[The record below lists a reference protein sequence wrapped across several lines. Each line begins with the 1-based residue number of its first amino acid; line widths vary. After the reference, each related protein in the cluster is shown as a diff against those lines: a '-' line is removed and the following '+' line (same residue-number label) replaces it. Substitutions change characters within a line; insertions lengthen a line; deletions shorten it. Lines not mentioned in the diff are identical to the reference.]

1 MRFLV
6 DECTGPRVVA
16 WLRNQN
22 HDVFSVFDEA
32 RGMDDEG
39 IITKALEDTRI
50 LITNDKGFGEKVS
63 RDGRLHRGVILL
75 RLEDERPA
83 SKIRVMGHLLRKYSS
98 KIADAFIVA
107 TERQVR
113 FAKSDKSKQP

>member
-6 DECTGPRVVA
+6 DECTGPGVAA
-16 WLRNQN
+16 WLRDQN

-32 RGMDDEG
+32 RGMDDDG
-39 IITKALEDTRI
+39 LITKALDENRI
-50 LITNDKGFGEKVS
+50 LITNDKGFGDKIY
-63 RDGRLHRGVILL
+63 RDGRLHKGVILL

-83 SKIRVMGHLLRKYSS
+83 SKIRFLSRLLEKYSS
-98 KIADAFIVA
+98 RIPDSFLVV

-113 FAKSDKSKQP
+113 FAKK